1 MQKLME
7 DKPISRQGEATWEAV
22 YSMPIVDCGE
32 EVVPLS
38 LAPERILVRS
48 GYFEARIEG
57 ALPECYARS
66 GVLERLIKATNLL
79 PDHLRFV
86 VLDAWRSEHVQKI
99 LFQQCRAALAKAHP
113 EMDDE
118 QLLVMTQQ
126 YVARP
131 SIDPCSPSPH
141 STGGAIDL
149 MIATRDGVPLFFGS
163 PFDCPSELSYTR
175 HFEDKLEDG
184 VVLCRSEIDALQN
197 RRMLY
202 NIMIASGFVNYP
214 SEWWHFEYGTQR
226 WAKVIGK
233 EIAIYG
239 ATNVCLNAFEEFG
252 NGV

>member
-1 MQKLME
+1 MQKFME
-7 DKPISRQGEATWEAV
+7 NRPIPRERETTWEAV
-22 YSMPIVDCGE
+22 YSMPIFDCRE

-38 LAPERILVRS
+38 LSPERILVRS
-48 GYFEARIEG
+48 VYFEARIEG

-66 GVLERLIKATNLL
+66 GVLERLIKATKLL

-86 VLDAWRSEHVQKI
+86 VLDAWRGENVQKI
-99 LFQQCRAALAKAHP
+99 LFQQCRAALAKTHP
-113 EMDDE
+113 EMDE
-118 QLLVMTQQ
+118 KQLFVMTEQ

-131 SIDPCSPSPH
+131 SLNPSNPSPH

-163 PFDCPSELSYTR
+163 PFDCPSEISYTR
-175 HFEDKLEDG
+175 HFEDKLENG
-184 VVLCRSEIDALQN
+184 VVLDENELEALQN

-226 WAKVIGK
+226 WANATGQ

-239 ATNVCLNAFEEFG
+239 ATNVSFNAFEEFG
-252 NGV
+252 NVI